1 MQTVPSLV
9 GTGTAVAAAAVGL
22 VFAHPDDS
30 SSTQS
35 SSNRRILVSD
45 QDIPPNHRLSSP
57 PVSSSRPGTSSVAQL
72 PTLDDARYTPL
83 PTHFSFT
90 SNSNSNSNP
99 NDAPAEPSARPR
111 RPLSSHFNFAP
122 SILHSRRASY
132 VKQGDQATAPSVNE
146 DTRDSVSSSGSW
158 MRRLSL
164 RPLSQHGSIR
174 SSLGFDNQSVAFS
187 HGSAAPILSPTG
199 SIPPPLPPNKLVKRP
214 PSAHQNGAVMRRRSR
229 THLPSL
235 RRPATSHQ
243 RSATLHQIN
252 YDGNHIEPIAE
263 PKFSFDQYLQ
273 EAGEGLVPP
282 RPQGESTLQQK
293 TKSTTKWTSFFH
305 NRRANV
311 IARSVPDR
319 IIDRSPS
326 TRSATTKRILVPDSQ
341 KQDIYLIRS
350 GMLGDSVAPV
360 EEALVLVEDPP
371 SAIDDT
377 NEELDG
383 EKETGRESQEDNTP
397 STPEDTPTKRTH
409 RSLTMHFN
417 SPNWMPRAGSLRRTK
432 RGAGSKGGGGG
443 GGNKRHV
450 SAPTTT
456 SPGQAQAQD
465 NNLVAPADESQTS
478 PKHHPAASLDPT
490 SNTHLRTRSR
500 NSSSPLPPLSRLSS
514 FNVDVSRLGSSS
526 GGVTPSPRSIHPS
539 GSSQGSAALAAYNRS
554 ATTDRSS
561 TMNSSDFDARFISG
575 DDYDT
580 DLQSDTVFDSLRT
593 AESDRNRAAE
603 TPLDHMFDESP
614 PSTAGHPKAK
624 RLSIQ
629 EMLSH
634 SWDANERIMEE
645 DENMPTPVRVHHE
658 PRIRTDS
665 DTMAPRYSLERP
677 SNEYSLG
684 SKDFG
689 RLSIEDDFDEDW
701 ARDEDEMAYSNQL
714 SPPSSMNSRGV
725 SPNLR
730 MALANISGNGN
741 ADATHDPSERPRS
754 NIFDWSEP
762 TQEKTDLGTS
772 FRPKTAYG
780 KQEVDIRG
788 GRAAIRMRPSAMH
801 VRSQSV
807 PVVHDPTDRGPVN
820 PKFGTWGLSSK
831 TVSED
836 WDDDFEFG
844 GNESEDKETENAFAM
859 VVPASIQASQPSLKQ
874 HSGHIRELSL
884 LVNDLKRLCR
894 HGRDLDML
902 GGSNA
907 GLWEEAEGIIA
918 LASPDEDELEGM
930 DVDSSSIM
938 SGFDAASPDPI
949 EKEDPFDEVHE
960 INVSK
965 TAVIRERPAGR
976 RRSVFSPDDDIFGGN
991 SPAPDELPPPRPR
1004 TPENNINMGGHD
1016 VTDIVRSVLDAMQ
1029 QRSVSD
1035 AAARD
1040 DKLHFGTNSLKA
1052 LVKRAGDL
1060 RDVLSEVI
1068 RRADQL
1074 TSSPARTP
1082 RQHNDSPA
1090 FTRVFTPEH
1099 TPSPSSPP
1107 KKLPHSR
1114 SANSALGRGSV
1125 DASPSGGLQR
1135 MQMMTVS

>member
-9 GTGTAVAAAAVGL
+9 GTGTAVAAAALGL
-22 VFAHPDDS
+22 VFAHPDDES
-30 SSTQS
+30 SSA
-35 SSNRRILVSD
+35 SNKRKLASD
-45 QDIPPNHRLSSP
+45 KNIPPNHSLSTL
-57 PVSSSRPGTSSVAQL
+57 PVSLRPGTSSVAQL
-72 PTLDDARYTPL
+72 PTPAEDARYTTFPNQQ
-83 PTHFSFT
+83 FSF
-90 SNSNSNSNP
+90 SESS
-99 NDAPAEPSARPR
+99 EPSSARPS
-111 RPLSSHFNFAP
+111 RPLSSHFSLAP
-122 SILHSRRASY
+122 SLLHGRRASY
-132 VKQGDQATAPSVNE
+132 VKQGDQPVPPSATE
-146 DTRDSVSSSGSW
+146 DPRDSVSFNGSW

-174 SSLGFDNQSVAFS
+174 SSLGFDSQSVAHS

-214 PSAHQNGAVMRRRSR
+214 PSSHQNDPVMRRRSK

-243 RSATLHQIN
+243 RSATLHQIHH
-252 YDGNHIEPIAE
+252 DVSQVDPDTD
-263 PKFSFDQYLQ
+263 PKFSFDHYLQ
-273 EAGEGLVPP
+273 NAGDSATPHPP
-282 RPQGESTLQQK
+282 PESDPTCQK
-293 TKSTTKWTSFFH
+293 PTSSTKWTSFFH
-305 NRRANV
+305 TRRANV
-311 IARSVPDR
+311 IARTTSDR
-319 IIDRSPS
+319 LIDRSPS
-326 TRSATTKRILVPDSQ
+326 TRSSLATTKRLLVSNNGRHG
-341 KQDIYLIRS
+341 IYLVGG
-350 GMLGDSVAPV
+350 GMLGTTIAPSEDV
-360 EEALVLVEDPP
+360 PSLVEDE
-371 SAIDDT
+371 AVIKDTCDDVDDT
-377 NEELDG
+377 REPEED
-383 EKETGRESQEDNTP
+383 SAP
-397 STPEDTPTKRTH
+397 ATPEDTPSKRT
-409 RSLTMHFN
+409 RISMHFN
-417 SPNWMPRAGSLRRTK
+417 SPNWIPRAGSLRRTK

-443 GGNKRHV
+443 KRHV
-450 SAPTTT
+450 SAPTAT
-456 SPGQAQAQD
+456 SSGRAQYD
-465 NNLVAPADESQTS
+465 DHVAPADVDDSQTS
-478 PKHHPAASLDPT
+478 PNHQIAASLDLASAAQLSP
-490 SNTHLRTRSR
+490 RSR
-500 NSSSPLPPLSRLSS
+500 SVPSPLPPLSRLSS
-514 FNVDVSRLGSSS
+514 FNLDVSRLGSS
-526 GGVTPSPRSIHPS
+526 GGAAPSPRSIQPS
-539 GSSQGSAALAAYNRS
+539 GSSQGSSAFAAYNRS
-554 ATTDRSS
+554 SQTDRSS
-561 TMNSSDFDARFISG
+561 TMNSSDFDARDEISG
-575 DDYDT
+575 DDDT
-580 DLQSDTVFDSLRT
+580 DFKSETVYDSLRT
-593 AESDRNRAAE
+593 AESDRDRAVE

-614 PSTAGHPKAK
+614 PGTVGHPRAK

-629 EMLSH
+629 EILGR
-634 SWDANERIMEE
+634 SWDADDRIMEE
-645 DENMPTPVRVHHE
+645 DENMPTPVRVNYE

-665 DTMAPRYSLERP
+665 DVMAPRYSLERP

-689 RLSIEDDFDEDW
+689 RLSMEDDFDDDW

-725 SPNLR
+725 SPHLR
-730 MALANISGNGN
+730 MALASISGNGN
-741 ADATHDPSERPRS
+741 ADAAHDPNERPRS

-762 TQEKTDLGTS
+762 TQEKSDHSSS

-780 KQEVDIRG
+780 KQELDMRG
-788 GRAAIRMRPSAMH
+788 GRTAVRKGPTAMH

-807 PVVHDPTDRGPVN
+807 PVVHDPTESATMN

-844 GNESEDKETENAFAM
+844 GNDDEDKETDNAFAM

-874 HSGHIRELSL
+874 HTGHIRELSL

-894 HGRDLDML
+894 LGRDLDML

-907 GLWEEAEGIIA
+907 GVWKEAEGIIA

-938 SGFDAASPDPI
+938 SGFDAVSPVPI
-949 EKEDPFDEVHE
+949 EREDPFDEVHE
-960 INVSK
+960 LNVSK

-991 SPAPDELPPPRPR
+991 SPVPDELPPPRPK

-1035 AAARD
+1035 SASD

-1060 RDVLSEVI
+1060 RDTLSEVV
-1068 RRADQL
+1068 RRADQI

-1090 FTRVFTPEH
+1090 FTRVFTPDH

-1114 SANSALGRGSV
+1114 STNSGLGRASV
-1125 DASPSGGLQR
+1125 DASPSSGLQR

>member
-9 GTGTAVAAAAVGL
+9 GTGTAVAAAALGL
-22 VFAHPDDS
+22 VFAHPDDES

-35 SSNRRILVSD
+35 ASNKRKLASD

-57 PVSSSRPGTSSVAQL
+57 PVSSRPGTGSVAQL
-72 PTLDDARYTPL
+72 PTPTDDARYTTL
-83 PTHFSFT
+83 PNHQFSF
-90 SNSNSNSNP
+90 SNSN
-99 NDAPAEPSARPR
+99 EPSSARPS
-111 RPLSSHFNFAP
+111 RPLSSHFSFAP
-122 SILHSRRASY
+122 SLLHSRRASY
-132 VKQGDQATAPSVNE
+132 VKQGDHAAPPSITE
-146 DTRDSVSSSGSW
+146 DSRDSVSSNGSW

-174 SSLGFDNQSVAFS
+174 SSLGLDSQSVAFS

-214 PSAHQNGAVMRRRSR
+214 PSAHQNGPVMRRRSK

-243 RSATLHQIN
+243 RSATLHQIHHDVN
-252 YDGNHIEPIAE
+252 LIEPITE
-263 PKFSFDQYLQ
+263 PKFSFDHYLRH
-273 EAGEGLVPP
+273 AGDGAAPPSQPEGD
-282 RPQGESTLQQK
+282 STVQK
-293 TKSTTKWTSFFH
+293 PKSSTKWTSFFH
-305 NRRANV
+305 TRRANSQHP
-311 IARSVPDR
+311 ILP
-319 IIDRSPS
+319 
-326 TRSATTKRILVPDSQ
+326 ATTKRILVSHDGEQ
-341 KQDIYLIRS
+341 NIYLIGG
-350 GMLGDSVAPV
+350 GMLGATVTPPEDVPS
-360 EEALVLVEDPP
+360 LVEDE
-371 SAIDDT
+371 AVTEDT
-377 NEELDG
+377 RG
-383 EKETGRESQEDNTP
+383 EKEPEEDNIP
-397 STPEDTPTKRTH
+397 ATPEDTPTKRT
-409 RSLTMHFN
+409 RISMHFN
-417 SPNWMPRAGSLRRTK
+417 SPNWIPRAGSLRRSK
-432 RGAGSKGGGGG
+432 RGTGSNGGGS
-443 GGNKRHV
+443 GNKRHV
-450 SAPTTT
+450 SAPTTA
-456 SPGQAQAQD
+456 SP
-465 NNLVAPADESQTS
+465 VAPKTTMLRLQTEMTLKRRQTIKQ
-478 PKHHPAASLDPT
+478 PLAWTP
-490 SNTHLRTRSR
+490 HLSH
-500 NSSSPLPPLSRLSS
+500 S
-514 FNVDVSRLGSSS
+514 
-526 GGVTPSPRSIHPS
+526 
-539 GSSQGSAALAAYNRS
+539 SSQGSSAFAAYNRS
-554 ATTDRSS
+554 AQTDRSS
-561 TMNSSDFDARFISG
+561 TMNSSDFDARDFITG
-575 DDYDT
+575 DDET
-580 DLQSDTVFDSLRT
+580 DFKSETVFDSLRT
-593 AESDRNRAAE
+593 AESDRNRAVE

-614 PSTAGHPKAK
+614 PSTAGHPKTK

-629 EMLSH
+629 EILGR
-634 SWDANERIMEE
+634 SWDADDRIMEE
-645 DENMPTPVRVHHE
+645 DENMPTPVRANHG
-658 PRIRTDS
+658 PRIRADS
-665 DTMAPRYSLERP
+665 DVMAPRYSLERP

-689 RLSIEDDFDEDW
+689 RLSIEDDFDDDW
-701 ARDEDEMAYSNQL
+701 ARDEDEMAYGNQL

-730 MALANISGNGN
+730 MALASISGNGN
-741 ADATHDPSERPRS
+741 ADAAHDPSERPRS

-762 TQEKTDLGTS
+762 TQEKSDHGSS

-780 KQEVDIRG
+780 KQELDIRG
-788 GRAAIRMRPSAMH
+788 GRAAIRKGPTAMH

-807 PVVHDPTDRGPVN
+807 PVRGN
-820 PKFGTWGLSSK
+820 EPKVWHVGLSSK

-844 GNESEDKETENAFAM
+844 GNESEDREADNAFAM

-894 HGRDLDML
+894 LGRDLDML

-907 GLWEEAEGIIA
+907 GVWKEAEGIIA

-930 DVDSSSIM
+930 DVDSSSVM
-938 SGFDAASPDPI
+938 SGFDAASPAPI

-960 INVSK
+960 LNVSK

-1035 AAARD
+1035 SARD

-1060 RDVLSEVI
+1060 RDTLSEVV
-1068 RRADQL
+1068 RRADQI

-1114 SANSALGRGSV
+1114 STNSGLGRASV
-1125 DASPSGGLQR
+1125 DASPSSGLQR

>member
-9 GTGTAVAAAAVGL
+9 GTGTAVAAAALGL
-22 VFAHPDDS
+22 VFAHPDDES

-35 SSNRRILVSD
+35 ASNKRKLASD
-45 QDIPPNHRLSSP
+45 QDIPPNHRLSNP
-57 PVSSSRPGTSSVAQL
+57 PVSSRPGTSSFAQL
-72 PTLDDARYTPL
+72 PTPTDDARYTTL
-83 PTHFSFT
+83 PNHQFSF
-90 SNSNSNSNP
+90 SNSN
-99 NDAPAEPSARPR
+99 EPSSPRPS
-111 RPLSSHFNFAP
+111 RPLSSHFSFAP
-122 SILHSRRASY
+122 SLLHSRRASY
-132 VKQGDQATAPSVNE
+132 VKQGDQPAPPSVTE
-146 DTRDSVSSSGSW
+146 DSRDSVSSNGSW

-174 SSLGFDNQSVAFS
+174 SSLGLDSQSVAFS

-214 PSAHQNGAVMRRRSR
+214 PSAHQNGPVMRRRSK

-243 RSATLHQIN
+243 RSATLHQIHHDVN
-252 YDGNHIEPIAE
+252 LIEPIPE
-263 PKFSFDQYLQ
+263 PKFSFDHYLHH
-273 EAGEGLVPP
+273 AGDGALPSP
-282 RPQGESTLQQK
+282 RPEDDSTSQK
-293 TKSTTKWTSFFH
+293 PKSSTKWTSFFH
-305 NRRANV
+305 TRRVNV
-311 IARSVPDR
+311 TARSAPDR
-319 IIDRSPS
+319 LIDRSPS
-326 TRSATTKRILVPDSQ
+326 TRSSLATTKRILVSSNG
-341 KQDIYLIRS
+341 KQSIYLIGG
-350 GMLGDSVAPV
+350 GMLGATVPPFEDVPS
-360 EEALVLVEDPP
+360 LVED
-371 SAIDDT
+371 AVVVDDT
-377 NEELDG
+377 RDQVGG
-383 EKETGRESQEDNTP
+383 EKEPEEDDTP
-397 STPEDTPTKRTH
+397 ETPEDTPTKRT
-409 RSLTMHFN
+409 RISMHFN
-417 SPNWMPRAGSLRRTK
+417 SPNWIPRSGSLRRSK
-432 RGAGSKGGGGG
+432 RGAGSRGGGGS
-443 GGNKRHV
+443 KRHV

-456 SPGQAQAQD
+456 SPGRAQD
-465 NNLVAPADESQTS
+465 GHVASADADDSQTS
-478 PKHHPAASLDPT
+478 PKHQTAANLDPA
-490 SNTHLRTRSR
+490 SAAQFNPRSR

-514 FNVDVSRLGSSS
+514 FNVDISKLGSS
-526 GGVTPSPRSIHPS
+526 GGATPSPRSIQPS
-539 GSSQGSAALAAYNRS
+539 GSSQGSSAFAAYNRS
-554 ATTDRSS
+554 AQTDRSS
-561 TMNSSDFDARFISG
+561 TMNSSDFDARDFISG
-575 DDYDT
+575 DDDT
-580 DLQSDTVFDSLRT
+580 DFKSETVFDSLRT
-593 AESDRNRAAE
+593 AESDRNRAVE

-614 PSTAGHPKAK
+614 PSTAGHPRTK

-629 EMLSH
+629 EILGR
-634 SWDANERIMEE
+634 SWDADDRIMEE
-645 DENMPTPVRVHHE
+645 DENMPTPVRVNHE

-665 DTMAPRYSLERP
+665 DVMAPRYSLERP

-689 RLSIEDDFDEDW
+689 RLSIEDDFDDDW

-730 MALANISGNGN
+730 MALASISGNGN
-741 ADATHDPSERPRS
+741 ADAAHDPSERPRS

-762 TQEKTDLGTS
+762 TQDKSDHGSS

-780 KQEVDIRG
+780 KQELDIRG
-788 GRAAIRMRPSAMH
+788 GRAAIRKGPTAMH

-807 PVVHDPTDRGPVN
+807 PVVHDPTDSATMN

-844 GNESEDKETENAFAM
+844 GNESEDQEADSAFAM

-894 HGRDLDML
+894 LGRDLDML

-907 GLWEEAEGIIA
+907 GVWKEAEGIIA

-938 SGFDAASPDPI
+938 SGFDAVSPAPI

-960 INVSK
+960 LNVSK

-1035 AAARD
+1035 SARD

-1060 RDVLSEVI
+1060 RDTLSEVV
-1068 RRADQL
+1068 RRADQI

-1082 RQHNDSPA
+1082 RQHSDSPA

-1114 SANSALGRGSV
+1114 STNSGLGRASV
-1125 DASPSGGLQR
+1125 DASPSSGLQR

>member
-9 GTGTAVAAAAVGL
+9 GTGTAVAAAALGL
-22 VFAHPDDS
+22 VFAHPEDELS
-30 SSTQS
+30 CAQS
-35 SSNRRILVSD
+35 ASNKRKLASD
-45 QDIPPNHRLSSP
+45 QNIPPNHPLSSP
-57 PVSSSRPGTSSVAQL
+57 PVSLRPGTSSVAQL
-72 PTLDDARYTPL
+72 PTPTDDTRYTTFPN
-83 PTHFSFT
+83 HFSF
-90 SNSNSNSNP
+90 SNSN
-99 NDAPAEPSARPR
+99 EPSSARPS
-111 RPLSSHFNFAP
+111 RPLSSHFSFAP
-122 SILHSRRASY
+122 SLLHSRRPSY
-132 VKQGDQATAPSVNE
+132 VKQGDQAAPPSIAE
-146 DTRDSVSSSGSW
+146 DPRDSVSSNGSW

-174 SSLGFDNQSVAFS
+174 SSLGLDSHSVAYS

-214 PSAHQNGAVMRRRSR
+214 PSSHQNDPVMRRRSK

-243 RSATLHQIN
+243 RSATLHKIHHDVN
-252 YDGNHIEPIAE
+252 LVEPNTD

-273 EAGEGLVPP
+273 NASDGAAPP
-282 RPQGESTLQQK
+282 PQPENDPTYQRPNS
-293 TKSTTKWTSFFH
+293 STKWTSFFH
-305 NRRANV
+305 TRRANV
-311 IARSVPDR
+311 TARIAPDR
-319 IIDRSPS
+319 LIDRSPS
-326 TRSATTKRILVPDSQ
+326 TRSPLATTKRLLMSNDG
-341 KQDIYLIRS
+341 KHDIYLVGG
-350 GMLGDSVAPV
+350 GMLGTTVAPPEDV
-360 EEALVLVEDPP
+360 PSLVEDE
-371 SAIDDT
+371 AVLEDT
-377 NEELDG
+377 CDEVGD
-383 EKETGRESQEDNTP
+383 TREHEEDNTP
-397 STPEDTPTKRTH
+397 ATPEDTPSKRT
-409 RSLTMHFN
+409 RISMHFN
-417 SPNWMPRAGSLRRTK
+417 SPNWIPRAGSLRRTK
-432 RGAGSKGGGGG
+432 RGAGSKGSGGS
-443 GGNKRHV
+443 KRHV
-450 SAPTTT
+450 SAPTAT
-456 SPGQAQAQD
+456 SPGRAVDGD
-465 NNLVAPADESQTS
+465 NAAPANADGFQQSPNYQTAVNLDLA
-478 PKHHPAASLDPT
+478 PAAQLS
-490 SNTHLRTRSR
+490 SRSR
-500 NSSSPLPPLSRLSS
+500 NSPSPLPPLSRLSS
-514 FNVDVSRLGSSS
+514 FNVDVSRIGSS
-526 GGVTPSPRSIHPS
+526 GGAAPSPRSIQPS
-539 GSSQGSAALAAYNRS
+539 GSSQGSSAFAAYNRS
-554 ATTDRSS
+554 AQTDRSS
-561 TMNSSDFDARFISG
+561 TMNSSDFDPRDFISG
-575 DDYDT
+575 DDDT
-580 DLQSDTVFDSLRT
+580 DFKSETVFDSLRT
-593 AESDRNRAAE
+593 AESDRNRTVE

-614 PSTAGHPKAK
+614 PGTAGHPKAK

-629 EMLSH
+629 EILGR
-634 SWDANERIMEE
+634 SWDADDRIMEE
-645 DENMPTPVRVHHE
+645 DENMPTPVRVNHE

-665 DTMAPRYSLERP
+665 DVMAPRYSLERP

-689 RLSIEDDFDEDW
+689 RLSIEDDFDDDW

-725 SPNLR
+725 SPHLR
-730 MALANISGNGN
+730 IALASITGNGK
-741 ADATHDPSERPRS
+741 ADAAHDPSERPRS

-762 TQEKTDLGTS
+762 TQEKPDHNSS

-780 KQEVDIRG
+780 KQELDMRG
-788 GRAAIRMRPSAMH
+788 GRTAVRKGPTAMH

-807 PVVHDPTDRGPVN
+807 PVVHDPTDGATMN

-844 GNESEDKETENAFAM
+844 GNESEDEETDNAFAM

-894 HGRDLDML
+894 LGRDLDML

-907 GLWEEAEGIIA
+907 GVWKEAEGIIA

-938 SGFDAASPDPI
+938 SGFDAVSPAPI

-960 INVSK
+960 LNVSK

-991 SPAPDELPPPRPR
+991 SSALDELPPPRPK

-1029 QRSVSD
+1029 QRSASD
-1035 AAARD
+1035 SARD

-1060 RDVLSEVI
+1060 RDTLSEVV
-1068 RRADQL
+1068 RRADQI

-1082 RQHNDSPA
+1082 RQHNNSPA
-1090 FTRVFTPEH
+1090 FTRVFTPDH

-1114 SANSALGRGSV
+1114 STNSGLGRGSV
-1125 DASPSGGLQR
+1125 DASPSSGLQR

>member
-9 GTGTAVAAAAVGL
+9 GTGTAVAAAALGL
-22 VFAHPDDS
+22 VFAHPDDES

-35 SSNRRILVSD
+35 ASNKRKLASD
-45 QDIPPNHRLSSP
+45 KDIPQNYSLSSP
-57 PVSSSRPGTSSVAQL
+57 PVSLRPGTSSVAQL
-72 PTLDDARYTPL
+72 PTPTEDAPYTAFPN
-83 PTHFSFT
+83 PQFSF
-90 SNSNSNSNP
+90 SNSN
-99 NDAPAEPSARPR
+99 EPSSARPS
-111 RPLSSHFNFAP
+111 RPLSSHFSFAP
-122 SILHSRRASY
+122 SLLHNRRASH
-132 VKQGDQATAPSVNE
+132 VKQGDQATPPSIAE
-146 DTRDSVSSSGSW
+146 DPRDSVSSNGSW

-174 SSLGFDNQSVAFS
+174 SSLGLDSQSVAFS
-187 HGSAAPILSPTG
+187 HGSAAPILSPTS

-214 PSAHQNGAVMRRRSR
+214 PSSHQNGPVMRRRSK

-243 RSATLHQIN
+243 RSATLHQIHHN
-252 YDGNHIEPIAE
+252 INLVEPDSD
-263 PKFSFDQYLQ
+263 PKFSFDHYLRN
-273 EAGEGLVPP
+273 AGNSVAFPP
-282 RPQGESTLQQK
+282 PPETDSTFQRP
-293 TKSTTKWTSFFH
+293 KSSTKWTSFFH
-305 NRRANV
+305 TRRANV
-311 IARSVPDR
+311 TARLAPDR
-319 IIDRSPS
+319 LIDRSPS
-326 TRSATTKRILVPDSQ
+326 TRSSLATTKRLLVPSDG
-341 KQDIYLIRS
+341 KHNIYLVGG
-350 GMLGDSVAPV
+350 GMLGTIVAPPEDV
-360 EEALVLVEDPP
+360 PSLVEDE
-371 SAIDDT
+371 AVTEDTGDDVCDT
-377 NEELDG
+377 
-383 EKETGRESQEDNTP
+383 REPEEDNTP
-397 STPEDTPTKRTH
+397 ATPEDTPSKRT
-409 RSLTMHFN
+409 RISMHFN
-417 SPNWMPRAGSLRRTK
+417 SPNWIPRAGSLRRAK
-432 RGAGSKGGGGG
+432 RGAGSQGSD
-443 GGNKRHV
+443 GNKRHV
-450 SAPTTT
+450 SAPTAI
-456 SPGQAQAQD
+456 SPGRAQD
-465 NNLVAPADESQTS
+465 DDRAAPADADGFRTPPNHQI
-478 PKHHPAASLDPT
+478 AADLDHA
-490 SNTHLRTRSR
+490 SVAQFSSRSR
-500 NSSSPLPPLSRLSS
+500 SSPSPLPPLSRLSS
-514 FNVDVSRLGSSS
+514 FNVDVSRIGSS
-526 GGVTPSPRSIHPS
+526 GGAAPSPRSIQPS
-539 GSSQGSAALAAYNRS
+539 GSSQGSSAFAAYNRS
-554 ATTDRSS
+554 AQTDRSS
-561 TMNSSDFDARFISG
+561 TMNSSDFDPRDFISG
-575 DDYDT
+575 DDDT
-580 DLQSDTVFDSLRT
+580 DFKSETAFDSLRT
-593 AESDRNRAAE
+593 AESDRNRAVE

-614 PSTAGHPKAK
+614 PGTAGHPKAK

-629 EMLSH
+629 EILGRT
-634 SWDANERIMEE
+634 WDTDDKIMEE
-645 DENMPTPVRVHHE
+645 DENMPTPVRVNHE

-665 DTMAPRYSLERP
+665 DVMAPHYSLERP

-689 RLSIEDDFDEDW
+689 RLSIEDDFDDDDW

-725 SPNLR
+725 SPHLR
-730 MALANISGNGN
+730 MALATISGNGN
-741 ADATHDPSERPRS
+741 ADAAHDPSERPRS

-762 TQEKTDLGTS
+762 TQEKSDHNSS

-780 KQEVDIRG
+780 KQELDMRG
-788 GRAAIRMRPSAMH
+788 GRTAVRKGPTAMH

-807 PVVHDPTDRGPVN
+807 PVVHDPTDGATMN

-844 GNESEDKETENAFAM
+844 GNENEDKESDNAFAM

-874 HSGHIRELSL
+874 HTGHIRELSL

-894 HGRDLDML
+894 LGRDLDML
-902 GGSNA
+902 DGSNA
-907 GLWEEAEGIIA
+907 GVWKEAEGIIA

-938 SGFDAASPDPI
+938 SGFDAVSPAPI

-960 INVSK
+960 LNVSK

-991 SPAPDELPPPRPR
+991 SPVPDELPPTRPK

-1029 QRSVSD
+1029 QRSISD
-1035 AAARD
+1035 SARD

-1060 RDVLSEVI
+1060 RDTLSEVV
-1068 RRADQL
+1068 RRADQI

-1090 FTRVFTPEH
+1090 FTRVFTPDH

-1114 SANSALGRGSV
+1114 STNSGLGRGSV
-1125 DASPSGGLQR
+1125 DASPSSGLQR
-1135 MQMMTVS
+1135 MQIMTVS

>member
-9 GTGTAVAAAAVGL
+9 GTGTAVAAAALGL
-22 VFAHPDDS
+22 AFAHPDDS

-35 SSNRRILVSD
+35 ASHRRQLASD
-45 QDIPPNHRLSSP
+45 QDIPPNHRLDAA
-57 PVSSSRPGTSSVAQL
+57 PVSSRPGTSSVAQL
-72 PTLDDARYTPL
+72 PTPDDAR
-83 PTHFSFT
+83 HFSF
-90 SNSNSNSNP
+90 NPNP
-99 NDAPAEPSARPR
+99 NDSSTRPS
-111 RPLSSHFNFAP
+111 RPLSSHFSSFAP

-132 VKQGDQATAPSVNE
+132 VKQGDQAAPSITE
-146 DTRDSVSSSGSW
+146 DSRDSVSSNGSW

-174 SSLGFDNQSVAFS
+174 SSLGLDTQSVAFS

-199 SIPPPLPPNKLVKRP
+199 SVAPPLPPNKLVKRP
-214 PSAHQNGAVMRRRSR
+214 PSAHQNAPVTRRRSR

-243 RSATLHQIN
+243 RSATLHQIHH
-252 YDGNHIEPIAE
+252 DIALIEPITE

-273 EAGEGLVPP
+273 TAAGGRAPP
-282 RPQGESTLQQK
+282 RPDGEQNLQQIK
-293 TKSTTKWTSFFH
+293 PTTKWSSFFH
-305 NRRANV
+305 ARRANV
-311 IARSVPDR
+311 IARITPDR
-319 IIDRSPS
+319 LIDRSPS
-326 TRSATTKRILVPDSQ
+326 ARSSSAATKRILLPSEENQ
-341 KQDIYLIRS
+341 GIYLIGG
-350 GMLGDSVAPV
+350 GMLGGIIAPPNNDAAPV
-360 EEALVLVEDPP
+360 ENIITFEDTHE
-371 SAIDDT
+371 DVV
-377 NEELDG
+377 G
-383 EKETGRESQEDNTP
+383 EKEAEDENNTP
-397 STPEDTPTKRTH
+397 TPEGTPTRRTR
-409 RSLTMHFN
+409 RSLSMHLT
-417 SPNWMPRAGSLRRTK
+417 SPSNWIPRAGSLRRQK
-432 RGAGSKGGGGG
+432 RGAEPKS

-456 SPGQAQAQD
+456 SPGQARDDLAG
-465 NNLVAPADESQTS
+465 APADGSHPSQNVQ
-478 PKHHPAASLDPT
+478 PATNLDPAT
-490 SNTHLRTRSR
+490 IAQFKQRSR
-500 NSSSPLPPLSRLSS
+500 NLSSPLPPLSRLSS
-514 FNVDVSRLGSSS
+514 FNVDVSRLGSS
-526 GGVTPSPRSIHPS
+526 GGAAPSPRSIQPS
-539 GSSQGSAALAAYNRS
+539 GSSQASSALAAYNRS
-554 ATTDRSS
+554 LQTDRSS
-561 TMNSSDFDARFISG
+561 TMNSSDFEARDFISG
-575 DDYDT
+575 DDEDT
-580 DLQSDTVFDSLRT
+580 DFKSDTIFDSLRT
-593 AESDRNRAAE
+593 DESGRNRAPE
-603 TPLDHMFDESP
+603 TPLEHMFDESP
-614 PSTAGHPKAK
+614 PGTAGITKTK
-624 RLSIQ
+624 RLSIH
-629 EMLSH
+629 EILGR
-634 SWDANERIMEE
+634 SWDADDRIMEE
-645 DENMPTPVRVHHE
+645 DENMPTPVRINHE
-658 PRIRTDS
+658 PRIRPDS
-665 DTMAPRYSLERP
+665 DVMAPRYSLERP

-689 RLSIEDDFDEDW
+689 RLSIEDDFDDDW
-701 ARDEDEMAYSNQL
+701 ARDEDEMAYSKQL

-730 MALANISGNGN
+730 MALASISGNGN
-741 ADATHDPSERPRS
+741 ADAANDPSERPRS

-762 TQEKTDLGTS
+762 ANDKPELGST

-780 KQEVDIRG
+780 KQELDIRG
-788 GRAAIRMRPSAMH
+788 GRAAIRKGPTAMH

-807 PVVHDPTDRGPVN
+807 PVVHDPSDSASVN
-820 PKFGTWGLSSK
+820 QKFGTWGLGSK

-844 GNESEDKETENAFAM
+844 GNETEDKETDRAFAM

-902 GGSNA
+902 GGSTA
-907 GLWEEAEGIIA
+907 GLWKEAEGIIA

-930 DVDSSSIM
+930 DVDSSSLM
-938 SGFDAASPDPI
+938 SGFDAASPAPI

-991 SPAPDELPPPRPR
+991 GPAADELPPPRPR

-1029 QRSVSD
+1029 HRSVSD
-1035 AAARD
+1035 SARD

-1060 RDVLSEVI
+1060 RDTLSEVV

-1082 RQHNDSPA
+1082 RQHSDSPA

-1107 KKLPHSR
+1107 TKLPHNR
-1114 SANSALGRGSV
+1114 STNSVLGRGSV
-1125 DASPSGGLQR
+1125 DASPSSGLQR

>member
-9 GTGTAVAAAAVGL
+9 GTGTAVAAAALGL
-22 VFAHPDDS
+22 VFAHPDDES

-35 SSNRRILVSD
+35 ASNKRKLASD

-57 PVSSSRPGTSSVAQL
+57 PVSSRPGTSSVAQL
-72 PTLDDARYTPL
+72 PTPTDDARYTTL
-83 PTHFSFT
+83 PNHQFSF
-90 SNSNSNSNP
+90 SNSN
-99 NDAPAEPSARPR
+99 EPSSARPS
-111 RPLSSHFNFAP
+111 RPLSSHFSFAP
-122 SILHSRRASY
+122 SLLHSRRASY
-132 VKQGDQATAPSVNE
+132 VKQGDQAAPPSITE
-146 DTRDSVSSSGSW
+146 DSRDSVSSNGSW

-174 SSLGFDNQSVAFS
+174 SSLGLDSQSVAFS

-214 PSAHQNGAVMRRRSR
+214 PSAHQNGPVMRRRSK

-243 RSATLHQIN
+243 RSATLHQIHHDAN
-252 YDGNHIEPIAE
+252 LIEPITE
-263 PKFSFDQYLQ
+263 PKFSFDHYLQ
-273 EAGEGLVPP
+273 HVGDGAAPPPQPEGD
-282 RPQGESTLQQK
+282 STFQRS
-293 TKSTTKWTSFFH
+293 KSSTKWTSFFH
-305 NRRANV
+305 TRRANV
-311 IARSVPDR
+311 TARTAPER
-319 IIDRSPS
+319 LIDRSPS
-326 TRSATTKRILVPDSQ
+326 TRSSPATTKRILVSHDG
-341 KQDIYLIRS
+341 KQNIYLIGG
-350 GMLGDSVAPV
+350 GMLGATFTPPEDVPS
-360 EEALVLVEDPP
+360 LVEDE
-371 SAIDDT
+371 AVTEDT
-377 NEELDG
+377 RGEVGG
-383 EKETGRESQEDNTP
+383 EKEPEEDNTP
-397 STPEDTPTKRTH
+397 ATPEDTPTKRT
-409 RSLTMHFN
+409 RISMHFN
-417 SPNWMPRAGSLRRTK
+417 SPNWIPRAGSLRRSK
-432 RGAGSKGGGGG
+432 RGTESQGG

-456 SPGQAQAQD
+456 SPGRAQD
-465 NNLVAPADESQTS
+465 DHAAPADGDGSQTS
-478 PKHHPAASLDPT
+478 PNHQTAASLDPA
-490 SNTHLRTRSR
+490 SVAQVKSRSR
-500 NSSSPLPPLSRLSS
+500 NSSSPLPTLSRLSS
-514 FNVDVSRLGSSS
+514 FNVDISRLGSS
-526 GGVTPSPRSIHPS
+526 GGAVPSPRSIQPS
-539 GSSQGSAALAAYNRS
+539 GSSQGSSAFAAYNRS
-554 ATTDRSS
+554 AQTDRSS
-561 TMNSSDFDARFISG
+561 TMNSSDFDARDFISG
-575 DDYDT
+575 DDDT
-580 DLQSDTVFDSLRT
+580 DFKSETAFDSLRT
-593 AESDRNRAAE
+593 AESDRNRAVE

-614 PSTAGHPKAK
+614 PSTAGHPKTK

-629 EMLSH
+629 EILGR
-634 SWDANERIMEE
+634 SWDADDRIMEE
-645 DENMPTPVRVHHE
+645 DENMSTPVRVNHE
-658 PRIRTDS
+658 PRIRADS
-665 DTMAPRYSLERP
+665 DVMAPRYSLERP

-689 RLSIEDDFDEDW
+689 RLSIEDDFDDDW

-730 MALANISGNGN
+730 MALASISGNGN
-741 ADATHDPSERPRS
+741 ADVAHDPSERPRS

-762 TQEKTDLGTS
+762 TQEKSDHGSS

-780 KQEVDIRG
+780 KQELDIRG
-788 GRAAIRMRPSAMH
+788 GRAAIRKGPTAMH

-807 PVVHDPTDRGPVN
+807 PVVHDPTDSATMN

-844 GNESEDKETENAFAM
+844 GNESEDKEADNAFAM

-894 HGRDLDML
+894 LGRDLDML

-907 GLWEEAEGIIA
+907 GVWKEAEGIIA

-930 DVDSSSIM
+930 DVDSSSVM
-938 SGFDAASPDPI
+938 SGFDAVSPAPI

-960 INVSK
+960 LNVSK

-1035 AAARD
+1035 SARD

-1060 RDVLSEVI
+1060 RDTLSEVV
-1068 RRADQL
+1068 RRADQI

-1114 SANSALGRGSV
+1114 STNSGLGRGSV
-1125 DASPSGGLQR
+1125 DASPSSGLQR

>member
-9 GTGTAVAAAAVGL
+9 GTGTAVAGAALGL
-22 VFAHPDDS
+22 VFAHPDDAS
-30 SSTQS
+30 PTQPLSTY
-35 SSNRRILVSD
+35 RRKLASD
-45 QDIPPNHRLSSP
+45 QDIPQNHPLSSAA
-57 PVSSSRPGTSSVAQL
+57 PVSSRPGTSSLAQ
-72 PTLDDARYTPL
+72 PPAPDERFGTLSPN
-83 PTHFSFT
+83 FSFASKSNET
-90 SNSNSNSNP
+90 SSR
-99 NDAPAEPSARPR
+99 PS
-111 RPLSSHFNFAP
+111 RPLSQHFNFPP
-122 SILHSRRASY
+122 SFLHSRRASL
-132 VKQGDQATAPSVNE
+132 VQGDPASPTLAE
-146 DTRDSVSSSGSW
+146 DSRESVSSNGSW

-187 HGSAAPILSPTG
+187 NTSAAPILSPTG
-199 SIPPPLPPNKLVKRP
+199 SIPSQLPPNKLVKRP
-214 PSAHQNGAVMRRRSR
+214 PSAHQNGPVMRRRSR

-243 RSATLHQIN
+243 RSATLHQIHQ
-252 YDGNHIEPIAE
+252 DVHVVEPIAE
-263 PKFSFDQYLQ
+263 PKFSFDQYNFPDP
-273 EAGEGLVPP
+273 EATP
-282 RPQGESTLQQK
+282 RPPKEGNKDETSPKAK
-293 TKSTTKWTSFFH
+293 TKASAKWTSFFH
-305 NRRANV
+305 SRRANV
-311 IARSVPDR
+311 ISRSTPDR
-319 IIDRSPS
+319 LIDRSPS
-326 TRSATTKRILVPDSQ
+326 TRSSTTTKRILVPGEDAHN
-341 KQDIYLIRS
+341 IYLIR
-350 GMLGDSVAPV
+350 GAMLGDAAVPPLSNETPTSDEVTK
-360 EEALVLVEDPP
+360 EIEDLKDEAITQKE
-371 SAIDDT
+371 T
-377 NEELDG
+377 
-383 EKETGRESQEDNTP
+383 EKENDNENENDQDTP
-397 STPEDTPTKRTH
+397 STPGDTPTKRTR
-409 RSLTMHFN
+409 RSMMHFT
-417 SPNWMPRAGSLRRTK
+417 SPNWVQRAGSIRRSK
-432 RGAGSKGGGGG
+432 RGESK

-450 SAPTTT
+450 SAPATTT
-456 SPGQAQAQD
+456 PGHTQD
-465 NNLVAPADESQTS
+465 DLDLAAPTADNTS
-478 PKHHPAASLDPT
+478 PAQNNQPATNLDPAT
-490 SNTHLRTRSR
+490 ATHLQPRSC
-500 NSSSPLPPLSRLSS
+500 NTSSPLPPLSRLSS
-514 FNVDVSRLGSSS
+514 FNVDVSRLGSS
-526 GGVTPSPRSIHPS
+526 GGPVPSPRSTQPS
-539 GSSQGSAALAAYNRS
+539 GSSQSSAALAAYYRS
-554 ATTDRSS
+554 AGTDRSS
-561 TMNSSDFDARFISG
+561 TMNSSDLEARDFISG
-575 DDYDT
+575 DDDDT
-580 DLQSDTVFDSLRT
+580 DFKSDTMFDSLRT
-593 AESDRNRAAE
+593 AASAINRLE
-603 TPLDHMFDESP
+603 TPTESMFDESP
-614 PSTAGHPKAK
+614 PGTAVATKTK

-629 EMLSH
+629 EILGH
-634 SWDANERIMEE
+634 SWDVDDRIMEE
-645 DENMPTPVRVHHE
+645 DESIPTPIRVNHE
-658 PRIRTDS
+658 PRIRPDS
-665 DTMAPRYSLERP
+665 DVMVPRYSIERP

-689 RLSIEDDFDEDW
+689 RLSLEDDFDDDW

-730 MALANISGNGN
+730 MALASISGNGN
-741 ADATHDPSERPRS
+741 VDTGNDLSERPRS

-762 TQEKTDLGTS
+762 NNDKTDNGSS

-780 KQEVDIRG
+780 KGLDIRG
-788 GRAAIRMRPSAMH
+788 GRTAIRKGPTAMH

-807 PVVHDPTDRGPVN
+807 PVVHDAAETASIASQ
-820 PKFGTWGLSSK
+820 KFGTWGLGTK

-844 GNESEDKETENAFAM
+844 GNESEDKDTDSAFGM

-874 HSGHIRELSL
+874 HSGHIREFSL

-894 HGRDLDML
+894 HGKDLDML
-902 GGSNA
+902 GGPNA
-907 GLWEEAEGIIA
+907 GLWQEAEGIIA

-930 DVDSSSIM
+930 DVDSSSVM
-938 SGFDAASPDPI
+938 SERFMEGFDAASPAPI

-991 SPAPDELPPPRPR
+991 SPAPDDLPPPRPK

-1029 QRSVSD
+1029 QRT
-1035 AAARD
+1035 AAEPARD

-1060 RDVLSEVI
+1060 RDTLSEVV

-1082 RQHNDSPA
+1082 RQHSDSPA

-1114 SANSALGRGSV
+1114 STNSVLSRGSV
-1125 DASPSGGLQR
+1125 DASPSSGLQR